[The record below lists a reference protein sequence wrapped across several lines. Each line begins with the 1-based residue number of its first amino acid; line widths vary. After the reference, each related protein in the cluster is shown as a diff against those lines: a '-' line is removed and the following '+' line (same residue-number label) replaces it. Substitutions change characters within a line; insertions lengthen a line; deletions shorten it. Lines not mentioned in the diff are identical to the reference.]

1 MRTYMWIS
9 IHIYICITELP
20 YICVY
25 KIDTPILRSHACTYS
40 YTDHVYSR
48 KGISL
53 PPISPFLFAYF
64 FRVASNKSAKC
75 ILRRARY
82 IWYSV
87 PFDIS
92 CRFAFNLQRAGENA
106 VRLTFTEELRFIGA
120 SVMSCVI
127 CTYITLVINEVE

>member
-1 MRTYMWIS
+1 MWIS

-25 KIDTPILRSHACTYS
+25 KIDTPILRSYVRVRIHTQITY
-40 YTDHVYSR
+40 TLAKV
-48 KGISL
+48 

-87 PFDIS
+87 PSDIT

-127 CTYITLVINEVE
+127 CTYITLVINEVA